1 MTELNYLAIAAA
13 AVAAFI
19 LSAVWYGVFG
29 RQLAKLNDA
38 YAGDQRM
45 PAWKV
50 LAELVRN
57 LVVATALAGIIDRAG
72 IGAVAGAAA
81 LGSVM
86 WLAFPVVILA
96 GSVIHENVPP
106 KLAAIHAGDW
116 LVKLTAIAVIVGGW
130 Q

>member
-116 LVKLTAIAVIVGGW
+116 LIKLTAISVIVGGW